1 MNKKHFKDPIYG
13 YVEIELAIVSKI
25 IDTNIFQRLRNIRQT
40 SYAPLYSAALH
51 NRFIHSIGV
60 YHLGQ
65 MVSSKLCDSISDS
78 ILDRVEKQTLS
89 KIFELACLLHDVGHS
104 PFSHSGENF
113 YLTYGDLYSEL
124 KVAVKNDNYSKT
136 VDLRLADKK
145 VANPHEIMSVIVAID
160 NFGDVIEQGN
170 FDFFARC
177 ITGYTY
183 DGDTAEE
190 KIKNCFIS
198 MLNSDIIDVD
208 KLDYLI
214 RDSYVTGYDN
224 VIIDYKRLLNS
235 IMISSDEKFQLMY
248 HKNALSVI
256 ENVVYARDAEKK
268 WIQNHPSV
276 LYEIFL
282 VQHAIKRINNEYE
295 DDGKHL
301 FCYDALTE
309 EGISFADS
317 SKKVC
322 LLSDDD
328 ITTISKND
336 ISDDLIKE
344 FYARNIRRHPI
355 WKSEAEY
362 QSLFRR
368 TLGEELLDKLELD
381 MDALVKFIEDSQ
393 CKLPVINDD
402 TLTFFENQIKQ
413 LKESKEIDESIKSEN
428 IKGIEANL
436 KWFYILKEYANDNNI
451 KFDFVI
457 IMADIFRS
465 GFSKKALE
473 EILIYFPEFKKVNY
487 LKDVTSLFQLKE
499 TRDNYFYIFYKR
511 ENGDC
516 GFECSGCENN
526 CHIDVSKFTKYIRDN
541 IE

>member
-13 YVEIELAIVSKI
+13 YVEIDLAIVSKI

-51 NRFIHSIGV
+51 NRFIHSLGV

-65 MVSSKLCDSISDS
+65 IVSSKLCDSIPDS
-78 ILDRVEKQTLS
+78 ILDEAAKQMIS
-89 KIFELACLLHDVGHS
+89 KTFELACLLHDVGHS

-124 KVAVKNDNYSKT
+124 KTAVKDDAYSKT
-136 VDLRLADKK
+136 VDSRLADKK
-145 VANPHEIMSVIVAID
+145 VANPHEIMSVIVAIN
-160 NFGDVIEQGN
+160 NFGDVIEQDN

-183 DGDTAEE
+183 DGDTSEE

-295 DDGKHL
+295 DNGKHL

-309 EGISFADS
+309 DGISFADS
-317 SKKVC
+317 NKKVC

-393 CKLPVINDD
+393 CKLPVINDE
-402 TLTFFENQIKQ
+402 TLSFFENQIKQ
-413 LKESKEIDESIKSEN
+413 LRESKEIDENIKSEN

-436 KWFYILKEYANDNNI
+436 KWFYILKKYANDNNI

-511 ENGDC
+511 KNTNCDFICNE
-516 GFECSGCENN
+516 CENT
-526 CHIDVSKFTKYIRDN
+526 CYIDVANFTKYIRDN
-541 IE
+541 VE

>member
-13 YVEIELAIVSKI
+13 YVEIELDIVSKV
-25 IDTNIFQRLRNIRQT
+25 IDTNVFQRLRNIRQT

-65 MVSSKLCDSISDS
+65 IVSSKLCHSISSS
-78 ILDRVEKQTLS
+78 ILESESKQTIS
-89 KIFELACLLHDVGHS
+89 KTFELACLLHDVGHS

-124 KVAVKNDNYSKT
+124 KSAVKDEAYSKT
-136 VDLRLADKK
+136 VDSRLADKK
-145 VANPHEIMSVIVAID
+145 VANPHEIMSVIVAIN
-160 NFGDVIEQGN
+160 NFGEVIKQDN

-183 DGDTAEE
+183 DGDTSEE

-235 IMISSDEKFQLMY
+235 IMISSDDKFQLMY

-295 DDGKHL
+295 EDGRHL

-309 EGISFADS
+309 DGISFSDS

-393 CKLPVINDD
+393 CELPVINDD
-402 TLTFFENQIKQ
+402 TLTFFENRMKQ
-413 LKESKEIDESIKSEN
+413 LQDSNEIEEN
-428 IKGIEANL
+428 IKNENIEGIEGNL
-436 KWFYILKEYANDNNI
+436 KWFYILKEYANKNNI
-451 KFDFVI
+451 EFDFVI

-465 GFSKKALE
+465 GFTKKALE
-473 EILIYFPEFKKVNY
+473 EILIYFPEFNKVNY
-487 LKDVTSLFQLKE
+487 LRDVTSLFQLKE
-499 TRDNYFYIFYKR
+499 TRDNYFYIFYRRK
-511 ENGDC
+511 NTNCDFVC
-516 GFECSGCENN
+516 NKCKND
-526 CHIDVSKFTKYIRDN
+526 CHIDVASFTKYIRDH